1 MRLSFRE
8 LEVFWAV
15 MATGSIKE
23 ASQFLHV
30 SQPAVSMMLRK
41 AEERFGLKLFNRRTG
56 VGVQPTSEARA
67 LSAAA
72 HGVFMELQE
81 FERQVVRVREKQVG
95 VLNIAGNP
103 TLLAALVQPTL
114 RTLCAEHP
122 DVQVIIRAMPT
133 DEVVELVARRQVDVG
148 ITYGPTQ
155 GTEIATEDLGRVE
168 MACVLRTDHPLAGLA
183 MVTPQDLA
191 GQAIASYRLDTPLG
205 RELLRTFR
213 YAGCKLAVTMQGTIP
228 IAVEFA
234 SLGLAVALI
243 EPSSLLENRP
253 SLLTVK
259 PFRPVTGALIQLL
272 TPRGERRS
280 RISEEFHMLVK
291 RTASQRFG
299 IASAGHGAKHIAHSP
314 TE

>member
-1 MRLSFRE
+1 MRLNFRE

-15 MATGSIKE
+15 MATGSVKE
-23 ASQFLHV
+23 ASQLLHV

-41 AEERFGLKLFNRRTG
+41 AEERFGLKLFNRTG

-67 LSAAA
+67 LYAEAQ
-72 HGVFMELQE
+72 GVFMELQE
-81 FERQVVRVREKQVG
+81 FERHLVRVREKQVG

-103 TLLAALVQPTL
+103 TLMAALVQPTL
-114 RTLCAEHP
+114 PRFCAEHP

-133 DEVVELVARRQVDVG
+133 GEVVELVARRQVDVG

-155 GTEIATEDLGRVE
+155 ETEIAAEDMGRAEV
-168 MACVLRTDHPLAGLA
+168 ACVLRTDHPLAGCA
-183 MVTPQDLA
+183 VITPKDLA

-213 YAGCKLAVTMQGTIP
+213 YAGCMLAITIQGTIS

-243 EPSSLLENRP
+243 EPSSLVENRP

-280 RISEEFHMLVK
+280 RIAEEFRALIK
-291 RTASQRFG
+291 QIASQRFG
-299 IASAGHGAKHIAHSP
+299 TAPAGHGAKRIAHSP
-314 TE
+314 AV